1 MLSSH
6 PPPESAINTAACE
19 CVTPRRELWECVCRV
34 WSRSENQAPPLYCD
48 CVLLQVAA
56 FTLAAVLIVLLPG
69 PDTLVVVR
77 NLVRGG
83 RRLAF
88 CTVLGVLSGLMV
100 WVVTAALGLSA
111 VLRASHDGYL
121 GLRIAGAC
129 YLMFL
134 GARSLR
140 SSGAQSLEPAA
151 GPRKLRTGYPAGLL
165 TDLLNPKVGVFFVT
179 FLPGFIPHGEPVG
192 YVSLLLGAIFIVLT
206 GVYFVLLLA
215 ASKPVRRWLATT
227 HIRRRLD
234 RCTGLVLIG
243 FGLRL
248 ALEP

>member
-1 MLSSH
+1 
-6 PPPESAINTAACE
+6 
-19 CVTPRRELWECVCRV
+19 
-34 WSRSENQAPPLYCD
+34 
-48 CVLLQVAA
+48 VLLQVTA

-83 RRLAF
+83 RPLALR
-88 CTVLGVLSGLMV
+88 TVLGVLSGLMV

-111 VLRASHDGYL
+111 ALRASHDAYL

-129 YLMFL
+129 YLIFL

-140 SSGAQSLEPAA
+140 SRGDQPIEPAA
-151 GPRKLRTGYPAGLL
+151 GARKLRTGYPAGLL

-179 FLPGFIPHGEPVG
+179 FLPGFVPHGEPVG
-192 YVSLLLGAIFIVLT
+192 YVSILLGAIFIVLT
-206 GVYFVLLLA
+206 GIYFMVLLA
-215 ASKPVRRWLATT
+215 ASKPVLRWLAAT